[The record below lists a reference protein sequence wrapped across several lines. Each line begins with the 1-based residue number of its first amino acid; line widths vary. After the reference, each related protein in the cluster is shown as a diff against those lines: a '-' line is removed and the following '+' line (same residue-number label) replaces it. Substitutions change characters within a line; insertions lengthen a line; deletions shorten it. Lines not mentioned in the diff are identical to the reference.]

1 MRAWR
6 SLAEWQ
12 GEAEAVLA
20 DERLSAAAVDDA
32 RVLAG
37 ACAICGASTGFASD
51 GAGDMREGLRCL
63 GCGCNA
69 RQRAAASVLLD
80 ALDGSGGTQPRVYL
94 SEQASALFVA
104 LRRRRR
110 IRRLE
115 GSEYVPGFA
124 RRLRMGLW
132 LLRRGVAARIRH
144 RDLTALDFED
154 ASLDAAMSLD
164 VLEHIPDYGAA
175 LREFARVL
183 RPGGALV
190 FTVPFYDSQ
199 ARSETIARA
208 CADGTVEFS
217 GEPEYHGDPRGGGI
231 PCFHHFGWDL
241 PDALR
246 QAGFGD
252 AALLRVRQPA
262 HGIPGGLWVVRAVR

>member
-12 GEAEAVLA
+12 EE
-20 DERLSAAAVDDA
+20 
-32 RVLAG
+32 AG
-37 ACAICGASTGFASD
+37 AVRAVECRSAPLGDDGQALPGACMVCGGTDGFARTGS
-51 GAGDMREGLRCL
+51 GDVREGLHCL

-69 RQRAAASVLLD
+69 RQRAAAAVLLE
-80 ALDGSGGTQPRVYL
+80 ALEAAGGKRPRVHL
-94 SEQASALFVA
+94 GEQASALFVA
-104 LRRRRR
+104 LRRR

-124 RRLRMGLW
+124 QRLRMGLW

-164 VLEHIPDYGAA
+164 VLEHIPDYRAA

-190 FTVPFYDSQ
+190 FTVPLYES
-199 ARSETIARA
+199 RMHSEAIARTR
-208 CADGTVEFS
+208 ADGTVEFS

-241 PDALR
+241 LDALR

-252 AALLRVRQPA
+252 AALLRVWEPA
-262 HGIPGGLWVVRAVR
+262 HGVPRGLWVVRAVR